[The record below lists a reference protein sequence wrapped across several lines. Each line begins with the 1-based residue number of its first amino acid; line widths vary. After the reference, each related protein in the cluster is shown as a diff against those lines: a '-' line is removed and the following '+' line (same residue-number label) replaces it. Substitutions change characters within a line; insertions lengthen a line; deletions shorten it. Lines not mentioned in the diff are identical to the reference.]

1 MGGRT
6 KPGKGKW
13 LPAMS
18 LQVVLF
24 LTNNSLPVEN
34 GGENS
39 TIRDLFTSKAFL
51 LQAKK
56 RIKKN

>member
-18 LQVVLF
+18 LQVILF

-34 GGENS
+34 GGE
-39 TIRDLFTSKAFL
+39 IQLLGIFLHPRLFFYR
-51 LQAKK
+51 QK